1 MSAHLVSLVDISQ
14 DCKSKVTKF
23 KSGALN
29 EFLRFEELPLD
40 ILKLVKEYQRDI
52 GWSEINNQY
61 KQFDRRYCVAVIV
74 AKRPD
79 GEYVVV
85 DGQHK
90 VLMAIWSEQV
100 TKIPCMVLEHESNAT
115 IEQCESIEAELF
127 HALNAKRK
135 NPNYVDKMR
144 AGYIFK
150 LSEAVEYNNNL
161 SACRVYV
168 ENLGDVEGHQLNG
181 EYQWRQ
187 AIKKYELKTVISA
200 VEYAKQFDKTWNR
213 NEVRGDIVYG
223 LSALLNFLENGK
235 KELNGRVQKVIEFM
249 LREIPKKKVKVWY
262 DGISG
267 SKTDILI
274 ARRIIQAYKD
284 SSSTS
289 RTNSITEE
297 TLTTFG
303 LQDPILLPKPKPKP
317 KSKSS

>member
-303 LQDPILLPKPKPKP
+303 LQDPILLPKPKPK
-317 KSKSS
+317 SKSS

>member
-303 LQDPILLPKPKPKP
+303 LQDPILLPKPKPKS

>member
-79 GEYVVV
+79 GECVVV

-303 LQDPILLPKPKPKP
+303 LQDPILLPKPKPK
-317 KSKSS
+317 SKSS

>member
-168 ENLGDVEGHQLNG
+168 ENLGDVDGHQLNG

-303 LQDPILLPKPKPKP
+303 LQDPILLPKPK
-317 KSKSS
+317 SKSS